1 MDFKDLRD
9 EMKKQ
14 IEAGEKKRNHSK
26 SDFNKFAKA
35 LVNDSDFTSYKVKG
49 VDEDGKPV
57 KEEIKPVENFRKDV
71 KKVLLD
77 FGVDKQEAEK
87 IMTDY
92 KFKSCD
98 SAYEMTSELLY
109 QYIDTGKKFGFMPK
123 EDFNGSIFIDDVEA
137 DDDWQEYRIPSKP
150 GEVTHSKRKAH
161 KVLNRKSTCPNW
173 LKEKKK

>member
-1 MDFKDLRD
+1 MNFKELRD

-14 IEAGEKKRNHSK
+14 IDAGDKKRNHSK

-35 LVNDSDFTSYKVKG
+35 FVNDTDFTSYKVKG

-57 KEEIKPVENFRKDV
+57 KEEIKPVENFRKDI

-92 KFKSCD
+92 KFKGTE

-109 QYIDTGKKFGFMPK
+109 QYLDTGKKFGFMPK
-123 EDFNGSIFIDDVEA
+123 DDFNGSIFIDDVEA

-173 LKEKKK
+173 LKEKK